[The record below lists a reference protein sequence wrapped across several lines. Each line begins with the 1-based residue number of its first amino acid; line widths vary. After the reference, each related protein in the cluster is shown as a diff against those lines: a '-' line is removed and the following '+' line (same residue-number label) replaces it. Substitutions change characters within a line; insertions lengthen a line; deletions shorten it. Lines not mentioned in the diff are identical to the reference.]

1 MVQLCN
7 TVLLLDCILLDV
19 SLLLGAALLRDHKM
33 IHMKYLLWPSKFN
46 SIFYFFQLRRGC
58 SVVQRCNKCPNFFQ
72 KIDQFASGYGS
83 PGLHSI
89 LLLFFDT
96 PNRVPS
102 QFRVAVDARW
112 VQISLLRD
120 HA

>member
-89 LLLFFDT
+89 LLLFLT
-96 PNRVPS
+96 R
-102 QFRVAVDARW
+102 
-112 VQISLLRD
+112 QIAFQVSSALLYLRD
-120 HA
+120 GYKSPG